1 MTESEAI
8 EKLRAYHNCQRLQ
21 AKGIYEDCNDQLCDN
36 CNLCYAQ
43 GTVGEHIKSIEI
55 AIHALEKQ
63 IAKKPYK
70 DNENGV
76 YEKDHCPTCH
86 RSLFPNDHHC
96 ECGQAIDWSDEE

>member
-8 EKLRAYHNCQRLQ
+8 KEIRFNMSTIGLNNEA
-21 AKGIYEDCNDQLCDN
+21 AKRVVEARDM
-36 CNLCYAQ
+36 
-43 GTVGEHIKSIEI
+43 
-55 AIHALEKQ
+55 AISALEKQ
-63 IAKKPYK
+63 IPKKPYK

>member
-1 MTESEAI
+1 MTENEVIKEVRFNMSEIGLNDESAKRVSEA
-8 EKLRAYHNCQRLQ
+8 
-21 AKGIYEDCNDQLCDN
+21 
-36 CNLCYAQ
+36 
-43 GTVGEHIKSIEI
+43 KSI
-55 AIHALEKQ
+55 AVNALEKQ

-96 ECGQAIDWSDEE
+96 ECGQAIDWSDEEWVI